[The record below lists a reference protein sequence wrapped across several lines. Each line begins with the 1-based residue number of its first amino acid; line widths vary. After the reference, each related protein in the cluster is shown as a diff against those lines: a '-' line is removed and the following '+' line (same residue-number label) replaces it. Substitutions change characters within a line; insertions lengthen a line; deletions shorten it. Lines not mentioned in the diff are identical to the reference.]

1 MMMVMMMS
9 MRMKVMRINRFPNN
23 RFGLHEIYC
32 TLLWKQLTSAGS
44 EMQGG
49 VWGGWA
55 GGWVLGSDGRQ
66 TCGAEVVIVV
76 LMVFQEGEGLV

>member
-1 MMMVMMMS
+1 MMV
-9 MRMKVMRINRFPNN
+9 VMVIRRTTMIDSPTIDL
-23 RFGLHEIYC
+23 GC
-32 TLLWKQLTSAGS
+32 TKFTVRSHGNGRRQRGQKC
-44 EMQGG
+44 EE

-55 GGWVLGSDGRQ
+55 GGWVGRGSDGRQ